1 MSASDIFLIGSSGLR
16 AYQTQLS
23 TISQNISNVG
33 SSNYSRR
40 TATISESVV
49 SGSDRVLYR
58 QQANFGGANATGI
71 QRTSDEFLNAQ
82 ARTTGGELAY
92 SNSYL
97 KWANSVES
105 ALNDS
110 DTGIGTTLTS
120 FYSSV
125 DQLAANPAD
134 NSLRTSM
141 LYQLEQVTTAF
152 RTSANDLND
161 VLDQT
166 YESANSDIS
175 LLNNALS
182 GLKDINQSL
191 QRAIS
196 GTANQAQLLD
206 SRDALLSTITG
217 KLNATVTLDANGA
230 ATVTYD
236 GQTLAD
242 VSTSGSFSV
251 VQGTDK
257 TFSLMLNG
265 TTAVA
270 TPTAGTLAGD
280 FAGSANARDQLDAL
294 DGLAV
299 EFATDLNAWHQQGVT
314 DGGTTGLDIVSV
326 GTTADSL
333 QPAIT
338 DVADIAVKSTDGTI
352 NGNLVQIDTV
362 RQNSDVEN
370 KWTQIVTAQGN
381 LVSTVS
387 DEQTLAANRDEIAR
401 NAREEVS
408 GVSLDVEAADLLRV
422 QQAYQACARVV
433 QAAKDIVDAILNL
446 N

>member
-16 AYQTQLS
+16 AYQTQLG
-23 TISQNISNVG
+23 TISQNIANVG

-40 TATISESVV
+40 TTTISESVV
-49 SGSDRVLYR
+49 TGSDRVLYK
-58 QQANFGGANATGI
+58 QQANFGGASATAI
-71 QRTSDEFLNAQ
+71 QRTSDEFMNAQ
-82 ARTTGGELAY
+82 ARITGSDLAY

-134 NSLRTSM
+134 KSLRTSM
-141 LYQLEQVTTAF
+141 LYRLEQVTSAF
-152 RTSANDLND
+152 RTSSNDLND

-166 YESANSDIS
+166 YQSANSDIS
-175 LLNNALS
+175 LINNALS

-191 QRAIS
+191 QRAIP

-206 SRDALLSTITG
+206 SRDALLSTITQ
-217 KLNATVTLDANGA
+217 KLNATVTLAANGT

-242 VSTSGSFSV
+242 VSTTGSLSIVQAADKSFSL
-251 VQGTDK
+251 Q
-257 TFSLMLNG
+257 LNG
-265 TTAVA
+265 STPLA
-270 TPTAGTLAGD
+270 TPSAGTLAGD
-280 FAGSANARDQLDAL
+280 FAGSANARQRLDSLNA
-294 DGLAV
+294 LAV
-299 EFATDLNAWHQQGVT
+299 EFATDLNTWHTQGVT
-314 DGGTTGLDIVSV
+314 DSGATGLPLVSV

-338 DVADIAVKSTDGTI
+338 NVADIAVKSSDGTI
-352 NGNLVQIDTV
+352 NGNLVKIDTV

-370 KWTQIVTAQGN
+370 KWTEIVTAQGN

-387 DEQTLAANRDEIAR
+387 DEQALAENRDEIAR

-422 QQAYQACARVV
+422 QQAYQASARVV
-433 QAAKDIVDAILNL
+433 QAAKDIVDTILKL

>member
-1 MSASDIFLIGSSGLR
+1 MSASDIFLIGASGLR
-16 AYQTQLS
+16 AYQTQLG
-23 TISQNISNVG
+23 TISQNIANVG

-40 TATISESVV
+40 TTTISESVV
-49 SGSDRVLYR
+49 TGSDRVLYK
-58 QQANFGGANATGI
+58 QQANFGGASATAI
-71 QRTSDEFLNAQ
+71 QRISDEFMNAQ
-82 ARTTGGELAY
+82 ARITGSDLAY

-110 DTGIGTTLTS
+110 NTGIGTTLTS

-134 NSLRTSM
+134 KSLRTSM
-141 LYQLEQVTTAF
+141 LYRLEQVTAAF
-152 RTSANDLND
+152 RTSSNDLND

-175 LLNNALS
+175 LVNNALS

-191 QRAIS
+191 QRAIP

-206 SRDALLSTITG
+206 SRDALLSTITQ
-217 KLNATVTLDANGA
+217 KLNATVTLASNGT

-242 VSTSGSFSV
+242 VSTTGSLSV
-251 VQGTDK
+251 VQAADK
-257 TFSLMLNG
+257 TFSLQLNG
-265 TTAVA
+265 TTPLA

-280 FAGSANARDQLDAL
+280 FAGSTNARQQLNAL
-294 DGLAV
+294 NALAV
-299 EFATDLNAWHQQGVT
+299 EFATDLNNWHTQGMT
-314 DGGTTGLDIVSV
+314 DSGSAGQPLVSV

-338 DVADIAVKSTDGTI
+338 NVADIAVKSSDGTI
-352 NGNLVQIDTV
+352 NGNLVKIDAV

-370 KWTQIVTAQGN
+370 KWTEIVTAQGN
-381 LVSTVS
+381 LVSTVT
-387 DEQTLAANRDEIAR
+387 DEQALAANRDEIAR

-422 QQAYQACARVV
+422 QQAYQASARVV
-433 QAAKDIVDAILNL
+433 QAAKDIVDTILKL